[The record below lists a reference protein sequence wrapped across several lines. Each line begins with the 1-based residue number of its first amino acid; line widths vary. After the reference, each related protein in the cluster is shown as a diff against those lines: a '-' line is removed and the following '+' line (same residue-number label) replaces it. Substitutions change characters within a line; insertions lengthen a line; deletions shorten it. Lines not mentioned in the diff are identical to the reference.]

1 MLFILKCAYCYSHN
15 RHKLKTLTNNIQLQ
29 LKHLINDLKNY
40 KYFISLPEI
49 EIVKEEFMSKAIVL
63 RNHGKSNV
71 LKLEDVF
78 VEKPKDNELLIKQ
91 TAIGVHFH
99 DIYVRSGLYKTL
111 ELPGIPGLEAV
122 GVVQDVGNKSRD
134 FNIGDR
140 IGYITKYY
148 GAYASHRVI
157 DSKLAIKIPSYIS
170 DDVIATN
177 FSRAI
182 TVQMLME
189 QVTQVKPNDIIL
201 ITAATGGVGSL
212 FSQWAKSKG
221 ACVIGSV
228 GNDEKISLA
237 HSLGCDYV
245 FTYNQKDFVTQIMDI
260 TKGNGVDKVFDSV
273 GKDTF
278 ENSLKSISA
287 CGHLINFGQS
297 SGPVEPISM
306 STLASKSLTISRPI
320 LFDYISNSNLYK
332 KMANSVFNAFQNN
345 QIKIPKLEPYKL
357 KDASLAHDVLESRRG
372 GGSVFLTP

>member
-1 MLFILKCAYCYSHN
+1 
-15 RHKLKTLTNNIQLQ
+15 
-29 LKHLINDLKNY
+29 
-40 KYFISLPEI
+40 
-49 EIVKEEFMSKAIVL
+49 MSKAIVL

-71 LKLEDVF
+71 LKLEDVI

-157 DSKLAIKIPSYIS
+157 DSELAIKIPSYIS

>member
-1 MLFILKCAYCYSHN
+1 MG
-15 RHKLKTLTNNIQLQ
+15 
-29 LKHLINDLKNY
+29 
-40 KYFISLPEI
+40 
-49 EIVKEEFMSKAIVL
+49 KAIVL
-63 RNHGKSNV
+63 RNHGNSNV
-71 LKLEDVF
+71 LKLEDII
-78 VEKPKDNELLIKQ
+78 VEKPKDNELLIRQ

-122 GVVQDVGNKSRD
+122 GIVEKVGNASLD
-134 FNIGDR
+134 FKIGDR
-140 IGYITKYY
+140 IVYITKHY
-148 GAYASHRVI
+148 GAYSSQRVI
-157 DSKLAIKIPSYIS
+157 DSKLAIKIPNYIS
-170 DDVIATN
+170 DEVIATN

-189 QVTQVKPNDIIL
+189 QVTQVKPTDTIL
-201 ITAATGGVGSL
+201 ITAVTGGIGKI

-228 GNDEKISLA
+228 GSDEKVSLA
-237 HSLGCDYV
+237 HSFGCDYV
-245 FTYNQKDFVTQIMDI
+245 FTYNQQDFVSQIKDI

-297 SGPVEPISM
+297 SGPVEPMSM

-332 KMANSVFNAFQNN
+332 KMANSVFNAFQHN